1 VWSSIFWENISCSS
15 NNLKDFF
22 EDGFRDKDEIKIF
35 NIGFELVHPGE
46 FDIKYYIKYKQI
58 KKILS

>member
-1 VWSSIFWENISCSS
+1 MSL
-15 NNLKDFF
+15 NNFSVTNFF
-22 EDGFRDKDEIKIF
+22 KNGFYVYKNLLDKDEIKNF